1 MEVPRLL
8 GREERANG
16 SDARVLAFDGLPV
29 RCGSQLPHAL
39 APEGRRRSLR
49 DQLQSAWELDD
60 VERVGIHDWRYTGMA
75 KPELAKVVASSGFM
89 IPGNVVLT
97 PAY

>member
-1 MEVPRLL
+1 
-8 GREERANG
+8 
-16 SDARVLAFDGLPV
+16 VLAFYRLPV
-29 RCGSQLPHAL
+29 RCGPELPHAL
-39 APEGRRRSLR
+39 ASERRRRSLR

-60 VERVGIHDWRYTGMA
+60 VQRMIVHIAKTPVGARNSEPGRSFTGMA

-89 IPGNVVLT
+89 IPENVILT